1 VVPVIVRPRLEDH
14 FVIGK
19 YTGKVI
25 VGVGM
30 LMWIP
35 LITSLAY
42 REWDTVLDFIISS
55 AACFIVGL
63 GLQYI
68 CRTDKDMNWSH
79 GLVVASGAWIWA
91 TALGALPHWL
101 SGHEGTYLDAM
112 FDVMSGYTT
121 TGLYLLQ
128 DLDHLANGMNMWRHL
143 LTYAGGQGIVVI
155 ALTFLFKGT
164 AGAYKVYVGEGKDE
178 RLLPNVVHTARA
190 IWLVSLTW
198 LGVATLAL
206 WVTGMWLG
214 QAWDRALLHGLW
226 VFMGA
231 WSTGGFAPQSYNTM
245 YYHDLVYEVVCIVVM
260 IAGSFNF
267 AMHWAMWTGDRK
279 EIRRNVETVSMFV
292 TLSLTTMIAT
302 FWLAKAGIYPDAMAL
317 FRKVFYQIASGHTTT
332 GFSTIYSKSFVTQWG
347 PIGLVA
353 TTIAMAI
360 GASAC
365 STGGG
370 IKGIR
375 MGIMSKAFFQD
386 IRRMISPESA
396 LVRERFH
403 HIKDTWLD
411 DAMVRTV
418 MTITVAYLTLYALG
432 AVVGTLYGY
441 PLDQSAFE
449 MVSAASNTGLSCGV
463 TAPSMPW
470 VMKVVFLLG
479 MWLGRLEFMSVFA
492 MAGYAWAVVR
502 GR

>member
-1 VVPVIVRPRLEDH
+1 MIVRPRLEDH
-14 FVIGK
+14 LVIGK
-19 YTGKVI
+19 YTGKII

-30 LMWIP
+30 LMWVP
-35 LITSLAY
+35 LLTSLIY
-42 REWDTVLDFIISS
+42 GEWDTALDFVISS
-55 AACFIVGL
+55 GACFAVGL
-63 GLQYI
+63 GLQAI

-79 GLVVASGAWIWA
+79 GLVVASGTWMWA
-91 TALGALPHWL
+91 TALGALPHFL

-128 DLDHLANGMNMWRHL
+128 DLDHLAHGMNMWRHL

-198 LGVATLAL
+198 LVVATLAL
-206 WVTGMWLG
+206 WITGMVLG
-214 QAWDRALLHGLW
+214 QAPDRAFLHGLW

-267 AMHWAMWTGDRK
+267 AMHWAMWTGNRK
-279 EIRRNVETVSMFV
+279 EIRKNVETVSMFV
-292 TLSLTTMIAT
+292 TLSLTTLVAT

-317 FRKVFYQIASGHTTT
+317 FRKTFYQLASGHTTT
-332 GFSTIYSKSFVTQWG
+332 GFSTIFSKSFVTQWG

-353 TTIAMAI
+353 TTLAMAI

-375 MGIMSKAFFQD
+375 MGIVSKAFLQD

-403 HIKDTWLD
+403 HIKETWLD
-411 DAMVRTV
+411 DNLVRGAMTV
-418 MTITVAYLTLYALG
+418 TVAYLTIYALG
-432 AVVGTLYGY
+432 AAIGTLFGY
-441 PLDQSAFE
+441 PLDQAAFE
-449 MVSAASNTGLSCGV
+449 VVSAASNTGLSCGV
-463 TAPSMPW
+463 TAPTMHW
-470 VMKVVFLLG
+470 FMKVMLLVW

-492 MAGYAWAVVR
+492 LIGYAWAVVR

>member
-1 VVPVIVRPRLEDH
+1 MIVRPRLEDH
-14 FVIGK
+14 LVIGK

-25 VGVGM
+25 VGVGLLM
-30 LMWIP
+30 LIP
-35 LITSLAY
+35 LAVSAGY
-42 REWDTVLDFIISS
+42 REWDSCIDFVISI
-55 AACFIVGL
+55 AACLVFGF
-63 GLQYI
+63 GTQYF
-68 CRTDKDMNWSH
+68 CQTEKDMNWSH
-79 GLVVASGAWIWA
+79 GLVVASGAWVWA
-91 TALGALPHWL
+91 TALGALPHFL
-101 SGHEGTYLDAM
+101 SGHEGSYLDAM

-128 DLDHLANGMNMWRHL
+128 DLDHVAMGLNMWRHL

-198 LGVATLAL
+198 LVVATLAL
-206 WVTGMWLG
+206 WGTGMYLG
-214 QAWDRALLHGLW
+214 QAPDRAFFHGLW

-231 WSTGGFAPQSYNTM
+231 WSTGGFAPQSYNTF
-245 YYHDLVYEVVCIVVM
+245 YYHDLIYEVICIVVM

-267 AMHWAMWTGDRK
+267 AMHWAMWTGNRK
-279 EIRRNVETVSMFV
+279 EIRKNVETISMFV
-292 TLSLTTMIAT
+292 TLSATVVIAT
-302 FWLAKAGIYPDAMAL
+302 FWLAKAGIYSDAMSL
-317 FRKVFYQIASGHTTT
+317 FRKTFYQLASGHTTT
-332 GFSTIYSKSFVTQWG
+332 GFSTIYSRAFVTQWG
-347 PIGLVA
+347 PIGLLA

-365 STGGG
+365 STAGG

-375 MGIMSKAFFQD
+375 LGIVTKGFVQD

-396 LVRERFH
+396 LVRQKFH

-411 DAMVRTV
+411 DRLVRGAMTV
-418 MTITVAYLTLYALG
+418 TVAYLTMYAIG
-432 AVVGTLYGY
+432 AVVTSMFGY
-441 PLDQSAFE
+441 PLDQAAFE
-449 MVSAASNTGLSCGV
+449 VISAGSNTGLSCGV
-463 TAPSMPW
+463 LTPTMHW
-470 VMKVVFLLG
+470 FLKG
-479 MWLGRLEFMSVFA
+479 WFMVSMWLGRLEFMSIFA
-492 MAGYAWAVVR
+492 LAGYMWAVVR